1 MSKHFG
7 KAIEA
12 EAHRKHREGVTV
24 RELAKLYN
32 LTFEQMD
39 HLLQRYRAK
48 LKRIE
53 AGIPLGLIGRPPK
66 SKVSTKTELQQL
78 EAENHRLK
86 REIEMIRDFLR
97 DVGRR

>member
-1 MSKHFG
+1 MAKHFG

-12 EAHRKHREGVTV
+12 EAHRKHNEGVTV
-24 RELAKLYN
+24 RELAKLYD
-32 LTFEQMD
+32 LTFKQMEQ
-39 HLLQRYRAK
+39 LLTRYRAK

-53 AGIPLGLIGRPPK
+53 AGIPPGLIGRPFK
-66 SKVSTKTELQQL
+66 SKASAKTELQQL
-78 EAENHRLK
+78 EDENRRLK